1 MIQIIFIYSKAS
13 YLNVIFYI
21 KLWICHFSQYI
32 LFKTKKTLLW
42 LADFSFVFLHNNSHY
57 EMKYHTWKCYPR
69 RSLFH
74 VKENKTL
81 SSEQYVIKFKKNK
94 NIHRSKPVLIHQKI
108 PATEACVHHLQSC
121 VTFRRDR
128 TRPLWWGWRW
138 RAPAPHWGPRCGEWT
153 QSHSVWSA

>member
-13 YLNVIFYI
+13 YLNVIFSI

-42 LADFSFVFLHNNSHY
+42 LSDFSFVFLHNNSHY

-69 RSLFH
+69 RSFFH

-81 SSEQYVIKFKKNK
+81 SSEQYVIKLKKK